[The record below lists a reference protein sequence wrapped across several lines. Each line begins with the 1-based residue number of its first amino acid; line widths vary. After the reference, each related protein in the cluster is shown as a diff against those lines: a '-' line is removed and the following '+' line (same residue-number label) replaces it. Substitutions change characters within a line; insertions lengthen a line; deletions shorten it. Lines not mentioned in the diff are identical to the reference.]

1 MTVKGTTLTI
11 PVTSML
17 MIVMILRMNILG
29 FNYSLTRIMYIYIYI
44 HTLKSHMMFGNKTF
58 LVHGPDVA
66 QMRGLDPRQERNVS
80 TGHPEDNPEV
90 KSM

>member
-1 MTVKGTTLTI
+1 
-11 PVTSML
+11 ML
-17 MIVMILRMNILG
+17 MILMILRMNILG
-29 FNYSLTRIMYIYIYI
+29 FNYSLTRIMYIYIY
-44 HTLKSHMMFGNKTF
+44 TLKSHMMFGNKTF

>member
-1 MTVKGTTLTI
+1 
-11 PVTSML
+11 
-17 MIVMILRMNILG
+17 
-29 FNYSLTRIMYIYIYI
+29 
-44 HTLKSHMMFGNKTF
+44 MMFGNKTF